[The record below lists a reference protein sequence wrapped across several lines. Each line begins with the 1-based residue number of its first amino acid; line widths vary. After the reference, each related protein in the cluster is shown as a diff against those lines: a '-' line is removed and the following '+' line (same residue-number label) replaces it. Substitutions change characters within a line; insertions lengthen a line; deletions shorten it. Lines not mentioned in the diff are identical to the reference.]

1 VHGYKS
7 LSESGL
13 VEEEA
18 AGAPHPVYVHKRP
31 FLDILQFGIQGIPE
45 KFEGLTFGPLLEDGR
60 LMLILS
66 TDNDFS
72 KTENTRFFAFAID
85 PAELPDYQ
93 PQKFTTAPQ
102 PRRHTRPSGH

>member
-1 VHGYKS
+1 
-7 LSESGL
+7 
-13 VEEEA
+13 
-18 AGAPHPVYVHKRP
+18 
-31 FLDILQFGIQGIPE
+31 
-45 KFEGLTFGPLLEDGR
+45 
-60 LMLILS
+60 MLILS

-102 PRRHTRPSGH
+102 PSRHTQPSGH